1 MLLLRRFVSA
11 ASASIWMMSV
21 TLMMAQPM
29 GTDGPNDEALGKAWW
44 AHVQYLADDSMKGRL
59 TGSEEYLKAAAY
71 VVEKFKSYGL
81 QPAGVNGGFYQP
93 VKFDV
98 QRVIA
103 DKSSM
108 GLVVDGKAEPLVL
121 GRMRFW
127 GRDRRRWGRWMLRWC
142 LLGMDCICRK
152 QSMTTL
158 TRLRCRGRS

>member
-1 MLLLRRFVSA
+1 MRLLCTMCVLASMLSCAVVEGQ
-11 ASASIWMMSV
+11 SASS
-21 TLMMAQPM
+21 
-29 GTDGPNDEALGKAWW
+29 DEEQGKAWW
-44 AHVQYLADDSMKGRL
+44 AHVQYLADDSMQGRL

-98 QRVIA
+98 QRVEA

-108 GLVVDGKAEPLVL
+108 NLVVDGKTKPLVL

-127 GRDRRRWGRWMLRWC
+127 GRGRRR
-142 LLGMDCICRK
+142 
-152 QSMTTL
+152 
-158 TRLRCRGRS
+158 